1 MVRVEAGRKSVE
13 SNFHEKLVEC
23 NEALHP
29 FFKTDQFDVKA
40 KERND
45 LTGQKKVNNV
55 MLFLYIDAEH
65 LNNIHCPT
73 ICLYIIIFCL
83 HFFPLDLPL
92 PHQFFNLMLDK
103 YFPIQK

>member
-13 SNFHEKLVEC
+13 SNFREKIVEC
-23 NEALHP
+23 NEALQP

-45 LTGQKKVNNV
+45 LTGQKKVNNL

-65 LNNIHCPT
+65 LNNIHCST

-83 HFFPLDLPL
+83 PLFPLDLSV
-92 PHQFFNLMLDK
+92 PHQKMMK
-103 YFPIQK
+103 MMKSST